1 MYELLR
7 SASLHPVPTV
17 PGDRQYDQESSKR
30 YAARPQ
36 RSALARS
43 GHARALARLGLAAR
57 RAQLPQDP
65 ELPSHSEAGGRPMK
79 FKVTAARL
87 HCAPASR
94 DLWALAAAARK
105 RSFKKGESRLK

>member
-7 SASLHPVPTV
+7 SASLHPVSTV
-17 PGDRQYDQESSKR
+17 PGDGQYDQESSKR
-30 YAARPQ
+30 RRAHSP

-43 GHARALARLGLAAR
+43 GHARALARLGLAAH

-65 ELPSHSEAGGRPMK
+65 ELRSHTEAGGRLMK

-87 HCAPASR
+87 YCALSQEISGPWRPRREKGLS
-94 DLWALAAAARK
+94 
-105 RSFKKGESRLK
+105 KKEKVA

>member
-7 SASLHPVPTV
+7 SASLHPVSTV
-17 PGDRQYDQESSKR
+17 PGDGQYDQESSKR
-30 YAARPQ
+30 RRAHSP
-36 RSALARS
+36 RSARARS
-43 GHARALARLGLAAR
+43 GHARALARLGLAAH

-65 ELPSHSEAGGRPMK
+65 ELRSHTEAGGRLMK

-87 HCAPASR
+87 YCAPVSG

-105 RSFKKGESRLK
+105 RSFKKGESSLK